1 LANDRCIRPPFTG
14 REKEMEQLMS
24 ILSEVMFQQGNLV
37 LLAGEAGVGKT
48 RIAEEF
54 EEKAVGADCISIVG
68 RCMPGLPTP
77 LLPFIEA
84 FESYYHSPSI
94 KSKSGIE
101 TSLFGRIGETS
112 STSWSMDRILF
123 STLDFIRRKS
133 AIRPMIIRIE
143 DLHWVDSASVQLIHF
158 LARNAIGLKIMILG
172 TYRPEDLLPDSSG
185 NPHPFV
191 DALRIMRREGVCQEI
206 EVGNLEPTEVRT
218 LVNGVLGGSLEAPVM
233 DKVIEESEGNPLY
246 AIETTKLLALSESIR
261 YIDGLWRASES
272 IEIKIPPTAK
282 EVVLRRL
289 DRLEKGQR
297 KLLDFASVI
306 GREFSVEVMEEA
318 SGSERLALLENLENI
333 QDQGRLI
340 CQKGSNFQFSHETIR
355 QVAYESISEPR
366 RREIHRIIGEVLERR
381 GGETSPA
388 TLAMHFHASGDRR
401 RCVKYSL
408 AAAEACLSKGAAYEA
423 VRLLGQV
430 VKCAGTA
437 PEYQKNLIQ
446 AYDSLGLAYLLLGRD
461 ETADEMLQRVITI
474 VGIENASSRTL
485 YNLAEI
491 WAGTSLGKGSQTRS
505 MEYLDM
511 AEKAA
516 GDDQY
521 ELAKI
526 AGFRATSSLWRGE
539 HSASER
545 NFKTAIEFMM
555 RVEDTERAV
564 MYKSYLADVLMSQ
577 GKVEEALEE
586 IQEAL
591 FMIKGAPGFYG
602 ELEATFY
609 AGTIYLHIGNV
620 QEAIEHLN
628 RSVNIATQIGEFSAI
643 CHGYSYLSLA
653 HEMLSQIDEAS
664 AMARLSYENALRTE
678 SQFIM
683 LMGMG
688 IMLHN
693 LVRTGKWDIA
703 EQICND
709 AASTEQGFKWSMHST
724 TRCLLTAALAEH
736 YATKKDWEM
745 SDRLF
750 EQSFDLMIGTP
761 SGLLLEILARSWYA
775 ESLSYRGLSSE
786 AREQLRLSKSVCSRL
801 HNACLADLIRRTFA
815 SL

>member
-1 LANDRCIRPPFTG
+1 
-14 REKEMEQLMS
+14 MS
-24 ILSEVMFQQGNLV
+24 ILGQVMLQEGTLV
-37 LLAGEAGVGKT
+37 LLSGEAGIGKT

-54 EEKAVGADCISIVG
+54 EEKAVGADCITIVG
-68 RCMPGLPTP
+68 RCMPGFPMP

-84 FESYYHSPSI
+84 FEGYYQ
-94 KSKSGIE
+94 SKANSLKGSME
-101 TSLFGRIGETS
+101 ASLFGRIGDTS
-112 STSWSMDRILF
+112 QASWSMDRILF

-143 DLHWVDSASVQLIHF
+143 DLHWVDSASVQLMHF
-158 LARNAIGLKIMILG
+158 LARNAQGLKLMILG
-172 TYRPEDLLPDSSG
+172 TYRPEDILPDPQE
-185 NPHPFV
+185 NPHPLS
-191 DALRIMRREGVCQEI
+191 DALRIMRREGICQEI
-206 EVGNLEPTEVRT
+206 SVGMMESEEVKS
-218 LVNGVLGGSLEAPVM
+218 LVTGVLGGRLEPQVM
-233 DKVIEESEGNPLY
+233 EKVIEESEGNPLY

-261 YIDGLWRASES
+261 YIDGIWKASES
-272 IEIKIPPTAK
+272 VEIKIPPTAK

-289 DRLEKGQR
+289 DRVEKGQR
-297 KLLDFASVI
+297 RLLDFASVI
-306 GREFSVEVMEEA
+306 GREFSIEVMEEA
-318 SGSERLALLENLENI
+318 TESGKLVLLENLENI

-340 CQKGSNFQFSHETIR
+340 CQKGKNFQFSHETIR

-381 GGETSPA
+381 GDETPPA
-388 TLAMHFHASGDRR
+388 TLALHFHASGDRR

-430 VKCAGTA
+430 VKCAGTT
-437 PEYQKNLIQ
+437 PEYQKDLIQ
-446 AYDSLGLAYLLLGRD
+446 AYDSLGYAYLLLGRD
-461 ETADEMLQRVITI
+461 ETADEMLQRVVAI

-491 WAGTSLGKGSQTRS
+491 WAGTSLGKGDQTRS

-526 AGFRATSSLWRGE
+526 AGYRATSSLWKGD
-539 HSASER
+539 HAASER
-545 NFKTAIEFMM
+545 NFRTAIDFMIKANDIE
-555 RVEDTERAV
+555 RVV
-564 MYKSYLADVLMSQ
+564 MYKSYFADVLMTQ

-591 FMIKGAPGFYG
+591 FMIRGTPGFYG

-628 RSVNIATQIGEFSAI
+628 RGVNIATQIGEFSAI

-653 HEMLSQIDEAS
+653 YEMLNQIDEAS
-664 AMARLSYENALRTE
+664 VMARLSYENALRTE

-703 EQICND
+703 DQICND
-709 AASTEQGFKWSMHST
+709 AARTEHDFKWSMHST

-736 YATKKDWEM
+736 YATKNEWEM

-750 EQSFDLMIGTP
+750 EQSFELMIGTP

-775 ESLSYRGLSSE
+775 ESLSCRGLSSE
-786 AREQLRLSKSVCSRL
+786 AIEQIRLGNSVCSRL
-801 HNACLADLIRRTFA
+801 HNAFLADLIRRTFP